1 MPIKAKKTQAKIPE
15 EPIIELSI
23 KDEEQFHDLIQAEK
37 QKHAQTNQY
46 GNITE
51 LAEQLHA
58 LLRQQDSETCLSV
71 ITRGALG
78 L

>member
-1 MPIKAKKTQAKIPE
+1 MPTRTKKTQAKIPG

-37 QKHAQTNQY
+37 EKHIQTSQY
-46 GNITE
+46 GNIEE
-51 LAEQLHA
+51 LAHQLHT
-58 LLRQQDSETCLSV
+58 LLKQQDSDACLSY